1 STRTARSLRH
11 HGCHSRG
18 LGVTSAP
25 WRLPTQ
31 SSRTRRLT
39 SRLYSAP
46 AHPRRQRSC
55 LILVKPLRILLAL
68 ACIAPRAQPSVRRRT
83 AGCET
88 YCPTSPAST
97 VAYMGS
103 SLLSASI

>member
-1 STRTARSLRH
+1 
-11 HGCHSRG
+11 SRG

-55 LILVKPLRILLAL
+55 LILVKPLRLLLAL
-68 ACIAPRAQPSVRRRT
+68 ACIASRAQPSVRRRT
-83 AGCET
+83 AGGQT
-88 YCPTSPAST
+88 YCPTSLAIRVIST
-97 VAYMGS
+97 VFS
-103 SLLSASI
+103 VPSPSFPSLIHA